1 MRNLLEAIGSRW
13 GHLVAKNKKVRSL
26 KVAGSEPIIAGV
38 AGRYATALFELA
50 RDEDQ
55 LDQVLNELN
64 GFKSLLKE
72 HEDLD
77 QALKSPAYSLG
88 EKQNVLTQVLK
99 QVAVAGL
106 TANFLALVAKNNR
119 LSVVHDMV
127 SALNILMAKH
137 KGEVSAQVTSASEL
151 SQAHKDALAKTL
163 KSTIGQDVKIDTIVD
178 PELLGGL
185 IIKVG
190 SKMIDNSLRTKLNN
204 LRVAMKEVS

>member
-1 MRNLLEAIGSRW
+1 M
-13 GHLVAKNKKVRSL
+13 RSL

-50 RDEDQ
+50 REEDQ
-55 LDQVLNELN
+55 LDQVLSELN
-64 GFKSLLKE
+64 GFKTLLNE

-77 QALKSPAYSLG
+77 LALKSPTYSLG
-88 EKQNVLTQVLK
+88 EKHGVLMQVLEK
-99 QVAVAGL
+99 MQVSTL
-106 TANFLALVAKNNR
+106 SANFLALVAKNNR
-119 LSVVHDMV
+119 LSTIRDIV
-127 SALNILMAKH
+127 SAFNVLMARH

-163 KSTIGQDVKIDTIVD
+163 KSTIGQDVKIDTLVD
-178 PELLGGL
+178 PDLLGGL
-185 IIKVG
+185 IVKVG